1 MKPCFVITMLD
12 GEKIEIFDETLL
24 VAYDDESNIEEKEG
38 CFYSKQIYINS
49 LQGDNGISQIATS
62 SPLVGLMGLLSKA
75 TFFSIGD
82 NIDSDD
88 IIIYKTSAIKNIG
101 FK

>member
-24 VAYDDESNIEEKEG
+24 VAYDDASNDEEKDG
-38 CFYSKQIYINS
+38 CFYSKQIYINT
-49 LQGDNGISQIATS
+49 LKGALGISKISTT

-82 NIDSDD
+82 NINSDD
-88 IIIYKTSAIKNIG
+88 IVIYKTSAIKNIG